1 MRRIF
6 GRMFGGVG
14 IFLRRLL
21 GLGIPLWFVLAMVL
35 GSLFATRIIT
45 RNQVV
50 REVGGKDDFDE
61 AMRYI
66 EIKDIIDEK
75 FIEPVDRKSMGYSAA
90 IAMVSGLGDSWSTF
104 LTDDEYK
111 TYQLSSSN
119 EYADIGMSLVKDSS
133 GGFQVVTV
141 YPDSPAARS
150 GVVIGMLITAVDG
163 QKVDTLSTDDVR
175 TLIRSKMN
183 GKFNLTIVGMSD
195 PLEID
200 ATNVNSEAITY
211 RLEKTG
217 AGYVQIHNFEAGSG
231 QAAVDAVE
239 YLLSQGAVS
248 LVIDVRDN
256 SGGLTTE
263 AATFLDYL
271 LPAGRLFSDIS
282 KDGTER
288 VTESDSMSLELPMVV
303 LINAGSFRE
312 SELFAQVLKDYRWA
326 TLIGEPTTGNTRT
339 QEVIVLHDGSALR
352 LSPHSLLSPSGTDI
366 AAAGG
371 VVPDMIVFNR
381 NAAATGTTEG
391 TVGGEEGTASVS
403 DDTQLMEALRY
414 LS

>member
-6 GRMFGGVG
+6 HHMFGGVG
-14 IFLRRLL
+14 IFFRRLL
-21 GLGIPLWFVLAMVL
+21 SLGIPLWFVLLMVL

-50 REVGGKDDFDE
+50 REVGGEEDFNE

-75 FIEPVDRKSMGYSAA
+75 YIEPVDRKSMGYSAA
-90 IAMVSGLGDSWSTF
+90 IAMVSGLGDSWSSF

-163 QKVDTLSTDDVR
+163 QRVTEYSTDEVR

-183 GKFNLTIVGMSD
+183 GKFNLSVVGMTD

-248 LVIDVRDN
+248 LVVDVRDN

-263 AATFLDYL
+263 AAIFLDYL
-271 LPAGRLFSDIS
+271 LPSGRLFSDIS

-339 QEVIVLHDGSALR
+339 QEVIVLNDGSALR
-352 LSPHSLLSPSGTDI
+352 LSTHSLLSASGIDI

-403 DDTQLMEALRY
+403 DDTQLMEALRF

>member
-1 MRRIF
+1 MPRFLHR
-6 GRMFGGVG
+6 
-14 IFLRRLL
+14 FLRNLGRFLSGLL
-21 GLGIPLWFVLAMVL
+21 RLGIPLWLVLLLLV
-35 GSLFATRIIT
+35 GGIFGTRIIT
-45 RNQVV
+45 TNRVI
-50 REVGGKDDFDE
+50 RSVGGREDYDE
-61 AMRYI
+61 AKRYI

-75 FIEPVDRKSMGYSAA
+75 YIDQVDRKSMGYSAA
-90 IAMVSGLGDSWSTF
+90 TAMVSGLGDSWSRF
-104 LTDDEYK
+104 LTDDEYR

-141 YPDSPAARS
+141 MPDSPAAKS
-150 GVVIGMLITAVDG
+150 GVVVGMIIMAVDG
-163 QKVDTLSTDDVR
+163 EDVTGMSTDEVR
-175 TLIRSKMN
+175 TLIRSKLSS
-183 GKFNLTIVGMSD
+183 KFNLTIPGMSE
-195 PLEID
+195 PLEVDCIS
-200 ATNVNSEAITY
+200 TNTEAITF

-239 YLLSQGAVS
+239 YLLSQGATA
-248 LVIDVRDN
+248 LVIDVREN
-256 SGGLTTE
+256 SGGLTSE
-263 AATFLDYL
+263 AAIFLDYL

-303 LINAGSFRE
+303 LINSGSYRE
-312 SELFAQVLKDYRWA
+312 AELFAQVLKDYHWA

-339 QEVIVLHDGSALR
+339 QETIVLSDGSALR
-352 LSPHSLLSPSGTDI
+352 LSTHSLLSPAGTDI

-371 VVPDMIVFNR
+371 VIPDMIVFNR
-381 NAAATGTTEG
+381 DASATGTTEG
-391 TVGGEEGTASVS
+391 TVGGEEGTASTS

>member
-1 MRRIF
+1 MRRMF

-14 IFLRRLL
+14 IFLRRLF

-288 VTESDSMSLELPMVV
+288 VTESDSMSHELPMVV
-303 LINAGSFRE
+303 IINASSFRE

-352 LSPHSLLSPSGTDI
+352 LSTHSLLSPSGTDI

>member
-1 MRRIF
+1 
-6 GRMFGGVG
+6 
-14 IFLRRLL
+14 
-21 GLGIPLWFVLAMVL
+21 MVL

-50 REVGGKDDFDE
+50 QEVGGKEDYDE

-75 FIEPVDRKSMGYSAA
+75 YIEPVDRKSMGYSAA
-90 IAMVSGLGDSWSTF
+90 IAMVSGLGDAWSSF

-163 QKVDTLSTDDVR
+163 QKVADFSTDEVR

-200 ATNVNSEAITY
+200 ATNVNAEAITY

-217 AGYVQIHNFEAGSG
+217 AGYVQTSMPKRSPI
-231 QAAVDAVE
+231 
-239 YLLSQGAVS
+239 VS
-248 LVIDVRDN
+248 KRRAPGMSRSI
-256 SGGLTTE
+256 
-263 AATFLDYL
+263 
-271 LPAGRLFSDIS
+271 IS
-282 KDGTER
+282 KPEAVR
-288 VTESDSMSLELPMVV
+288 RRSMP
-303 LINAGSFRE
+303 
-312 SELFAQVLKDYRWA
+312 
-326 TLIGEPTTGNTRT
+326 
-339 QEVIVLHDGSALR
+339 
-352 LSPHSLLSPSGTDI
+352 LSTC
-366 AAAGG
+366 
-371 VVPDMIVFNR
+371 
-381 NAAATGTTEG
+381 
-391 TVGGEEGTASVS
+391 
-403 DDTQLMEALRY
+403 
-414 LS
+414 

>member
-6 GRMFGGVG
+6 HRMFGGVG
-14 IFLRRLL
+14 IFFRRLF
-21 GLGIPLWFVLAMVL
+21 GLGIPLWFVLLMVL

-50 REVGGKDDFDE
+50 QEVGGKDDYDE

-75 FIEPVDRKSMGYSAA
+75 YIEPVDRKSMGYSAA
-90 IAMVSGLGDSWSTF
+90 IAMVSGLGDAWSSF

-163 QKVDTLSTDDVR
+163 QKVADFSTDEVR

-200 ATNVNSEAITY
+200 ATNVNAEAITY

-239 YLLSQGAVS
+239 YLLSQGA
-248 LVIDVRDN
+248 
-256 SGGLTTE
+256 
-263 AATFLDYL
+263 
-271 LPAGRLFSDIS
+271 DIS

-288 VTESDSMSLELPMVV
+288 ITESDSMSLELPMVV

-352 LSPHSLLSPSGTDI
+352 LSTHSLLSPSGIDI
-366 AAAGG
+366 ASAGG

>member
-1 MRRIF
+1 MRRMF

-14 IFLRRLL
+14 IFLRRLF

-50 REVGGKDDFDE
+50 REVGGKEDFDE

-352 LSPHSLLSPSGTDI
+352 LSTHSLLSASGIDI

>member
-1 MRRIF
+1 MRRMF

-14 IFLRRLL
+14 IFLRRLF

-175 TLIRSKMN
+175 TL
-183 GKFNLTIVGMSD
+183 
-195 PLEID
+195 
-200 ATNVNSEAITY
+200 
-211 RLEKTG
+211 KTG

-352 LSPHSLLSPSGTDI
+352 LSTHSLLSPSGTDI

>member
-1 MRRIF
+1 MGKIVNRILRRI
-6 GRMFGGVG
+6 GRFIHGFFSIGISLRAVVVLLVLVGGG
-14 IFLRRLL
+14 MYYWTYNSMIKK
-21 GLGIPLWFVLAMVL
+21 
-35 GSLFATRIIT
+35 
-45 RNQVV
+45 
-50 REVGGKDDFDE
+50 VGGKEDFDE

-352 LSPHSLLSPSGTDI
+352 LSTHSLLSPSGTDI

>member
-1 MRRIF
+1 MRRVF
-6 GRMFGGVG
+6 HRMFGGIG
-14 IFLRRLL
+14 IFFSRLFR
-21 GLGIPLWFVLAMVL
+21 LGIPLWFVILILL
-35 GSLFATRIIT
+35 GTLLGTRIMT
-45 RNQVV
+45 RNQII
-50 REVGGKDDFDE
+50 RQVGGRDDYDE

-90 IAMVSGLGDSWSTF
+90 TAMVSGLGDAWSSF
-104 LTDDEYK
+104 LTDDEYR

-119 EYADIGMSLVKDSS
+119 EYTDIGMSLVKDSS
-133 GGFQVVTV
+133 GGFQIVTV
-141 YPDSPAARS
+141 YPDSPAARA
-150 GVVIGMLITAVDG
+150 GVGIGMIITAVDG
-163 QKVDTLSTDDVR
+163 ENVSNYSTDEVR

-183 GKFNLTIVGMSD
+183 GKFSLTVTGMAE
-195 PLEID
+195 PIEID
-200 ATNVNSEAITY
+200 ATNVNAEAVTY

-231 QAAVDAVE
+231 QACVDAVE
-239 YLLSQGAVS
+239 YLLSQGAVA

-256 SGGLTTE
+256 SGGLTSE
-263 AATFLDYL
+263 AAVFLDYL

-312 SELFAQVLKDYRWA
+312 SELFAAVLKDYRWA

-339 QEVIVLHDGSALR
+339 QETIVLQDGSALR
-352 LSPHSLLSPSGTDI
+352 LSTHSLLSPAGTDI

-381 NAAATGTTEG
+381 DASATGTTEG
-391 TVGGEEGTASVS
+391 TTGGEEGTASIS

>member
-1 MRRIF
+1 M
-6 GRMFGGVG
+6 G
-14 IFLRRLL
+14 ISLWLVVLL
-21 GLGIPLWFVLAMVL
+21 LAASVI
-35 GSLFATRIIT
+35 GTRVFT
-45 RNQVV
+45 RNEVIKQ
-50 REVGGKDDFDE
+50 VGGKEDFDE
-61 AMRYI
+61 AARYI

-75 FIEPVDRKSMGYSAA
+75 YIEPVDRKSMGYSAA
-90 IAMVSGLGDSWSTF
+90 IAMVSGLGDAWSSF

-111 TYQLSSSN
+111 TYQLSSAN
-119 EYADIGMSLVKDSS
+119 EYQDIGMSLVKDSS
-133 GGFQVVTV
+133 GGFQIVTV
-141 YPDSPAARS
+141 YPDSPAARA
-150 GVVIGMLITAVDG
+150 GVVIGMVITAVDG
-163 QKVDTLSTDDVR
+163 ENVSSYTTDEVR
-175 TLIRSKMN
+175 TLIRSKMS
-183 GKFNLTIVGMSD
+183 GTFNLSVVGLTD
-195 PLEID
+195 GLTVD
-200 ATNVNSEAITY
+200 CTNANTEAVNY

-217 AGYVQIHNFEAGSG
+217 AGYIQIHNFEAGTG
-231 QAAVDAVE
+231 QACVNAVE
-239 YLLSQGAVS
+239 TLLSQGAVA
-248 LVIDVRDN
+248 LVLDVRDN
-256 SGGLTTE
+256 PGGLTTE

-288 VTESDSMSLELPMVV
+288 VTESDSMSLQLPTVV

-312 SELFAQVLKDYRWA
+312 SELFAAVLKDYRWA

-339 QEVIVLHDGSALR
+339 QETIVLQDGSALR
-352 LSPHSLLSPSGTDI
+352 LSTHSLLSPNGTDI

-381 NAAATGTTEG
+381 DASATGTTEG

>member
-6 GRMFGGVG
+6 RHMFGGVG
-14 IFLRRLL
+14 IFFRRLL
-21 GLGIPLWFVLAMVL
+21 SLGIPLWFVLLMVL

-50 REVGGKDDFDE
+50 REVGGAEDFDE

-90 IAMVSGLGDSWSTF
+90 IAMVSGLGDSWSSF

-163 QKVDTLSTDDVR
+163 QRVTEYSTDEVR

-183 GKFNLTIVGMSD
+183 GKFNLSVVGMTD

-248 LVIDVRDN
+248 LVVDVRDN

-263 AATFLDYL
+263 AAIFLDYL
-271 LPAGRLFSDIS
+271 LPSGRLFSDIS

-339 QEVIVLHDGSALR
+339 QEVIVLNDGSALR
-352 LSPHSLLSPSGTDI
+352 LSTHSLLSASGIDI

-403 DDTQLMEALRY
+403 DDTQLMEALRF

>member
-1 MRRIF
+1 MRRILH
-6 GRMFGGVG
+6 RLFGGIG
-14 IFLRRLL
+14 IFISRLFR
-21 GLGIPLWFVLAMVL
+21 LGIPLWLVIILL
-35 GSLFATRIIT
+35 GGTFFGVRILT
-45 RNQVV
+45 RNQVI
-50 REVGGKDDFDE
+50 REVGGRDDYDE

-90 IAMVSGLGDSWSTF
+90 IAMVSGLGDAWSSF
-104 LTDDEYK
+104 LTDDEYR

-119 EYADIGMSLVKDSS
+119 EYADIGMSLVKDAS
-133 GGFQVVTV
+133 GGFQIVTV
-141 YPDSPAARS
+141 YPDSPAARA
-150 GVVIGMLITAVDG
+150 GIGIGMIINAVDG
-163 QKVDTLSTDDVR
+163 EKVTEYSTDEVR

-183 GKFNLTIVGMSD
+183 GKFTLSLTGASEPITV
-195 PLEID
+195 D

-231 QAAVDAVE
+231 RACIDAVE

-263 AATFLDYL
+263 AAEFLDYL

-288 VTESDSMSLELPMVV
+288 VTESDSMSLELPMVILV
-303 LINAGSFRE
+303 NSGSFRE
-312 SELFAQVLKDYRWA
+312 AELFAQVLKDYRWA

-339 QEVIVLHDGSALR
+339 QETIVLHDGSALR
-352 LSPHSLLSPSGTDI
+352 LSTHSLLSPAGIDI
-366 AAAGG
+366 AGAGG
-371 VVPDMIVFNR
+371 VIPDMIVFNR
-381 NAAATGTTEG
+381 DASATGTTEG
-391 TVGGEEGTASVS
+391 TTGGEEGTASIS

>member
-1 MRRIF
+1 MRRMF

-14 IFLRRLL
+14 IFLRRLF

-50 REVGGKDDFDE
+50 REVGGEEDFNE

-75 FIEPVDRKSMGYSAA
+75 YIEPVDRKSMGYSAA
-90 IAMVSGLGDSWSTF
+90 IAMVSGLGDSWSSF

-163 QKVDTLSTDDVR
+163 QKVADYSTDDVR

-183 GKFNLTIVGMSD
+183 GKFTLSIVGMSD

-217 AGYVQIHNFEAGSG
+217 AGYVQIHNFEA
-231 QAAVDAVE
+231 
-239 YLLSQGAVS
+239 
-248 LVIDVRDN
+248 
-256 SGGLTTE
+256 
-263 AATFLDYL
+263 
-271 LPAGRLFSDIS
+271 
-282 KDGTER
+282 
-288 VTESDSMSLELPMVV
+288 
-303 LINAGSFRE
+303 
-312 SELFAQVLKDYRWA
+312 
-326 TLIGEPTTGNTRT
+326 
-339 QEVIVLHDGSALR
+339 R
-352 LSPHSLLSPSGTDI
+352 LSI
-366 AAAGG
+366 C
-371 VVPDMIVFNR
+371 
-381 NAAATGTTEG
+381 
-391 TVGGEEGTASVS
+391 
-403 DDTQLMEALRY
+403 
-414 LS
+414 

>member
-6 GRMFGGVG
+6 HRMFGGVG
-14 IFLRRLL
+14 IFFRRLF
-21 GLGIPLWFVLAMVL
+21 GLGIPLWFVLLMVL

-50 REVGGKDDFDE
+50 QEVGGKEDYDE

-75 FIEPVDRKSMGYSAA
+75 YIEPVDRKSMGYSAA
-90 IAMVSGLGDSWSTF
+90 IAMVSGLGDAWSSF

-163 QKVDTLSTDDVR
+163 QKVADFSTDEVR

-183 GKFNLTIVGMSD
+183 GKFTLTIVGMSD

-200 ATNVNSEAITY
+200 ATNVNAEAITY

-288 VTESDSMSLELPMVV
+288 ITESDSMSLELPMVV

-339 QEVIVLHDGSALR
+339 QEVIVLFLDHAYVSSWKFVPL
-352 LSPHSLLSPSGTDI
+352 I
-366 AAAGG
+366 IG
-371 VVPDMIVFNR
+371 VFSIKTICKILFFYFAVQVTKR
-381 NAAATGTTEG
+381 
-391 TVGGEEGTASVS
+391 
-403 DDTQLMEALRY
+403 
-414 LS
+414 

>member
-1 MRRIF
+1 MQRVFR
-6 GRMFGGVG
+6 RMFGGIG
-14 IFLRRLL
+14 IFFRRLFS
-21 GLGIPLWFVLAMVL
+21 LGIPLWFVILVL
-35 GSLFATRIIT
+35 LGGLFATRTIT
-45 RNQVV
+45 RSQVIQ
-50 REVGGKDDFDE
+50 EVGGEDDYEE

-66 EIKDIIDEK
+66 EIKDIIDK
-75 FIEPVDRKSMGYSAA
+75 QYIEPVDRKSMGYSAA
-90 IAMVSGLGDSWSTF
+90 IAMVSGLGDPWSSF
-104 LTDDEYK
+104 LTDDEYR
-111 TYQLSSSN
+111 TYQLSSAN
-119 EYADIGMSLVKDSS
+119 EYQDIGMSLVKDPS
-133 GGFQVVTV
+133 GFQVVTV
-141 YPDSPAARS
+141 YPDSVAARS
-150 GVVIGMLITAVDG
+150 GVVTGMVITAVDG
-163 QKVDTLSTDDVR
+163 QKVADYSTDEVR

-183 GKFNLTIVGMSD
+183 TRFGLSIIGMSD

-200 ATNVNSEAITY
+200 ATNVNAEAITY

-248 LVIDVRDN
+248 LVVDVRDN
-256 SGGLTTE
+256 SGGLTSE
-263 AATFLDYL
+263 AAIFLDYL
-271 LPAGRLFSDIS
+271 LPSGRLFSDIS

-303 LINAGSFRE
+303 LVNAGSFRE
-312 SELFAQVLKDYRWA
+312 AELFAAVLKDYHWA

-339 QEVIVLHDGSALR
+339 QEVIVLHDNSALR
-352 LSPHSLLSPSGTDI
+352 LSTHSLLSANGTDI

-371 VVPDMIVFNR
+371 VIPDMIVFNR
-381 NAAATGTTEG
+381 DASATGTTQG
-391 TVGGEEGTASVS
+391 TVGGEEGTASTS

>member
-1 MRRIF
+1 MRRMF

-14 IFLRRLL
+14 IFLRRLF

-35 GSLFATRIIT
+35 GSLFATRVIT

-50 REVGGKDDFDE
+50 REVGGKEDFDE

-339 QEVIVLHDGSALR
+339 QEVIVLNDGSALR
-352 LSPHSLLSPSGTDI
+352 LSTHSLLSASGIDI

-403 DDTQLMEALRY
+403 DDTQLMEALRF

>member
-1 MRRIF
+1 MRRILH
-6 GRMFGGVG
+6 RLFGGVG
-14 IFLRRLL
+14 IFFSRLFS
-21 GLGIPLWFVLAMVL
+21 LGIPLWFVILLVV
-35 GSLFATRIIT
+35 GTLFGTRILT
-45 RNQVV
+45 RNQVI
-50 REVGGKDDFDE
+50 REVGGKEDYEE

-75 FIEPVDRKSMGYSAA
+75 YIDPVDRKSMGYSATT
-90 IAMVSGLGDSWSTF
+90 AMVSGLGDAWSSF
-104 LTDDEYK
+104 LTDDEYR

-119 EYADIGMSLVKDSS
+119 EYADIGMSLVKDAS
-133 GGFQVVTV
+133 GGFQIVTV

-150 GVVIGMLITAVDG
+150 GVVIGMVITAVDG
-163 QKVDTLSTDDVR
+163 EKVSDYSTDEVR

-183 GKFNLTIVGMSD
+183 GKFNLTVIGMTD

-231 QAAVDAVE
+231 QACVDAVE

-288 VTESDSMSLELPMVV
+288 VTQSDSMSLELPMVV
-303 LINAGSFRE
+303 LINSGSFRE
-312 SELFAQVLKDYRWA
+312 AELFAAVLKDYRWA

-352 LSPHSLLSPSGTDI
+352 LSTHSLLSPNGTDI
-366 AAAGG
+366 ASAGG

-381 NAAATGTTEG
+381 DASATGTTEG
-391 TVGGEEGTASVS
+391 TTGGEEGTASIS

>member
-1 MRRIF
+1 MRRVF
-6 GRMFGGVG
+6 HRMFGGIG
-14 IFLRRLL
+14 IFFSRLFR
-21 GLGIPLWFVLAMVL
+21 LGIPLWFVILILL
-35 GSLFATRIIT
+35 GALLGTRIMT
-45 RNQVV
+45 RNQII
-50 REVGGKDDFDE
+50 RQVGGRDDYDE

-90 IAMVSGLGDSWSTF
+90 TAMVSGLGDAWSSF
-104 LTDDEYK
+104 LTDDEYR

-119 EYADIGMSLVKDSS
+119 EYTDIGMSLVKDSS
-133 GGFQVVTV
+133 GGFQIVTV
-141 YPDSPAARS
+141 YPDSPAARA
-150 GVVIGMLITAVDG
+150 GVGIGMIITAVDG
-163 QKVDTLSTDDVR
+163 ENVSNYSTDEVR

-183 GKFNLTIVGMSD
+183 GKFSLTVTGMAE
-195 PLEID
+195 PIEID
-200 ATNVNSEAITY
+200 ATNVNAEAITY

-231 QAAVDAVE
+231 QACVDAVE
-239 YLLSQGAVS
+239 YLLSQGAVA

-256 SGGLTTE
+256 SGGLTSE
-263 AATFLDYL
+263 AAVFLDYL

-312 SELFAQVLKDYRWA
+312 SELFAAVLKDYRWA

-339 QEVIVLHDGSALR
+339 QETIVLQDGSALR
-352 LSPHSLLSPSGTDI
+352 LSTHSLLSPAGTDI

-381 NAAATGTTEG
+381 DASATGTTEG
-391 TVGGEEGTASVS
+391 TTGGEEGTASIS

>member
-1 MRRIF
+1 MRRILH
-6 GRMFGGVG
+6 RMFGGVG
-14 IFLRRLL
+14 IFFSRLL
-21 GLGIPLWFVLAMVL
+21 RLGIPLWFVIFILI
-35 GSLFATRIIT
+35 GTFAGTRILTEKKII
-45 RNQVV
+45 RQ
-50 REVGGKDDFDE
+50 VGGKDDYNE

-75 FIEPVDRKSMGYSAA
+75 FIDPVDRKSMGYSAA
-90 IAMVSGLGDSWSTF
+90 IAMVSGLGDAWSSF
-104 LTDDEYK
+104 LTDDEYR

-133 GGFQVVTV
+133 GGFQIVTV
-141 YPDSPAARS
+141 YPDSPAARA
-150 GVVIGMLITAVDG
+150 GVGIGMIITAVDG
-163 QKVDTLSTDDVR
+163 ENVSEYSTDEVR
-175 TLIRSKMN
+175 MLIRSKMN
-183 GKFNLTIVGMSD
+183 GKFTLTLTGASEPIEV
-195 PLEID
+195 D
-200 ATNVNSEAITY
+200 ATAVNAEAITY

-231 QAAVDAVE
+231 QACVDAVE
-239 YLLSQGAVS
+239 YLLSQGAVA

-339 QEVIVLHDGSALR
+339 QETIVLQDGSALR
-352 LSPHSLLSPSGTDI
+352 LSTHSLLSPAGIDI
-366 AAAGG
+366 AAANG

-381 NAAATGTTEG
+381 DASATGTTEG
-391 TVGGEEGTASVS
+391 TTGGEEGTASIS
-403 DDTQLMEALRY
+403 DDTQLMEALRF

>member
-1 MRRIF
+1 MRRMF

-14 IFLRRLL
+14 IFLRRLF

-183 GKFNLTIVGMSD
+183 GKFNLSIVGMSD

-239 YLLSQGAVS
+239 YLLSKGAVS

-352 LSPHSLLSPSGTDI
+352 LSTHSLLSASGIDI

-403 DDTQLMEALRY
+403 DDTQLMEALRF